1 MCGPNAKRC
10 SDRRWETSRS
20 GSCELH
26 LPYFEVRC
34 KGARQCERKRR
45 TPCRPL
51 WRPKRL
57 KWRMMTRR
65 SKKAELRLLS
75 PRSGVSRETARAAFA
90 IHGFRF
96 FKASLQS
103 LVNLRL
109 RVPVPRA
116 RRAFLHR
123 RLAAVH
129 EVTSRVAML
138 QLGSLRLNMIPV
150 RLCGARRQV
159 VTKMP
164 TDKLDRKQKLQD
176 RH

>member
-1 MCGPNAKRC
+1 
-10 SDRRWETSRS
+10 
-20 GSCELH
+20 
-26 LPYFEVRC
+26 
-34 KGARQCERKRR
+34 
-45 TPCRPL
+45 
-51 WRPKRL
+51 
-57 KWRMMTRR
+57 MTRR

-90 IHGFRF
+90 VHGFRF

-103 LVNLRL
+103 LANLRL

-138 QLGSLRLNMIPV
+138 QLGSLRHVGYGITTDFFESFV
-150 RLCGARRQV
+150 EGAWS
-159 VTKMP
+159 KEMP
-164 TDKLDRKQKLQD
+164 R
-176 RH
+176 